1 MSRPRGLA
9 IALAIV
15 LALAGGG
22 CVGFLTGSQPYE
34 FAANATEVDQSTL
47 ESTEYRLA
55 SSESPNR
62 TLNVTV
68 GGQTRQVSLSSE
80 VRKYNRTVTLAP
92 GAEGEF
98 ARFSVYSTPAATV
111 AGQSVNPVG
120 DWSTDRIV
128 RRLVSSTSGLS
139 NVQFE
144 SNRSVQFLGAERT
157 VSAYGASQS
166 MGGAETN
173 VTIHLS
179 MVEHDGDNVIAVA
192 VHPER
197 ADERSRVNDLL
208 AGLRHPPAEK
218 SPS

>member
-92 GAEGEF
+92 GVEGEF

-166 MGGAETN
+166 MGGVETN

-197 ADERSRVNDLL
+197 VDERSRVNDLL